1 VHVDKLQQVIE
12 GVFIEVVDEQAVRRE
27 WKVRYASTQEIDA
40 MALTAG
46 LQLEQRWET
55 YSKDL
60 FSEHSRRHIS
70 VYGKA
75 PLTNS

>member
-1 VHVDKLQQVIE
+1 VDRTLQVID
-12 GVFIEVVDEQAVRRE
+12 GVFIEVVGEQAVRRE

-40 MALTAG
+40 LALIAG

-55 YSKDL
+55 YSKDP

-75 PLTNS
+75 PLINP

>member
-1 VHVDKLQQVIE
+1 
-12 GVFIEVVDEQAVRRE
+12 VVEEKAVRRE

-40 MALTAG
+40 MASHAG

-55 YSKDL
+55 YSKDQ

-75 PLTNS
+75 TLINP